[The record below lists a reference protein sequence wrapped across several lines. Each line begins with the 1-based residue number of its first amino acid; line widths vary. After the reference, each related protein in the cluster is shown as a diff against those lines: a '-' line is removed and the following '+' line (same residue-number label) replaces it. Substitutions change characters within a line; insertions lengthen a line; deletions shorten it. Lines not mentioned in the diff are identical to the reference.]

1 MEWIFDGIGTAIVS
15 GIAGL
20 LLGGATGYRI
30 GIRNSIKQKQKG
42 GDNSNQSQIGI
53 GYKQAATRSWG

>member
-1 MEWIFDGIGTAIVS
+1 MS

>member
-15 GIAGL
+15 GVAGL
-20 LLGGATGYRI
+20 LLGGAAGYKI
-30 GIRNSIKQKQKG
+30 GIKNSIMQNQKG

-53 GYKQAATRSWG
+53 NNEYE